1 MQGECR
7 SPGRNGGPAFVQNR
21 AAVSNERAKRR
32 CVLATYSAR
41 LSAGTPW
48 EVAISSAIIV
58 IRALIPFIDQALA
71 VVFAAFVFV
80 GCALNSARSNRAGLM
95 HSTGG

>member
-1 MQGECR
+1 VGNQR
-7 SPGRNGGPAFVQNR
+7 SNVDL
-21 AAVSNERAKRR
+21 S
-32 CVLATYSAR
+32 LTTYSAR

-58 IRALIPFIDQALA
+58 VCALIPFIDQAFA

-80 GCALNSARSNRAGLM
+80 GFALNSARSNRAGLM